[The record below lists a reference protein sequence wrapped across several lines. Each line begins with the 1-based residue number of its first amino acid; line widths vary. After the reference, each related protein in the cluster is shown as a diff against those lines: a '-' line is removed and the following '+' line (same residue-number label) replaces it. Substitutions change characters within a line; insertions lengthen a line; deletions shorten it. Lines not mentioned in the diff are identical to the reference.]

1 MHDSVQMV
9 LRLHTAACT
18 SSAGAR
24 IRFSP
29 DKDWADNKGL
39 DKVLAVLKP
48 IKDARPN
55 LTWADLIVLAGTVA
69 NEQAAGGAAKFPF
82 CRGRS
87 DAGDGRGHPAHLAP
101 RSYSSDAI
109 AVADNL
115 RVAGLTVAEGV
126 ALAGRLRSPAH
137 QKTLGYSGSWT
148 SQPDRL
154 NNEFFKV
161 LLANTWEPHKSA
173 SGKAE
178 FKAKGKDNVFI
189 TPADHVLLSEPYLA
203 VVKQYAADN
212 AKFLKDFAA
221 AWTRRMNADRFSGP
235 AGNMCSGGGA
245 ST

>member
-1 MHDSVQMV
+1 MLTRCLPSMH
-9 LRLHTAACT
+9 A
-18 SSAGAR
+18 AGAR
-24 IRFSP
+24 IRFAP
-29 DKDWADNKGL
+29 DKDWAENKDL

-82 CRGRS
+82 CSGRS
-87 DAGDGRGHPAHLAP
+87 DAADGRGHPSFLAP
-101 RSYSSDAI
+101 RSYTSVAI

-115 RVAGLTVAEGV
+115 RVAGLTVPEGV
-126 ALAGRLRSPAH
+126 ALAGGLRSPAH
-137 QKTLGYSGSWT
+137 QKALGYSGSWS

-154 NNEFFKV
+154 SNEFFKV
-161 LLANTWEPHKSA
+161 LLANTWEPTKSA
-173 SGKAE
+173 SGKDE
-178 FKAKGKDNVFI
+178 FKAKGKAGVFI

-212 AKFLKDFAA
+212 AKFLRDFSA
-221 AWTRRMNADRFSGP
+221 AWTRRMNADRFRGP
-235 AGNMCSGGGA
+235 AGNTCA